1 MDCDHDDDDDED
13 SRGDGDG
20 DTAEAAAAMITMMT
34 MITAMVLQKK
44 VFALG
49 VRSGRCRMMVLM
61 VLTASSSF
69 SCSLS
74 SSHAVPPLV
83 VLLSHPLESR
93 LKPWGPSLYGIA
105 GLRQ

>member
-1 MDCDHDDDDDED
+1 
-13 SRGDGDG
+13 
-20 DTAEAAAAMITMMT
+20 
-34 MITAMVLQKK
+34 
-44 VFALG
+44 
-49 VRSGRCRMMVLM
+49 MMVLM

-93 LKPWGPSLYGIA
+93 LKPWGPSLYRLA
-105 GLRQ
+105 GLPP